1 MERREGEIV
10 GAACVRPSS
19 VQIKAEKKQGNSET
33 ENKCIKKKK
42 NMKCDI
48 VLAGVGGQGILSIA
62 TVLGLAAVENNLY
75 LKQAETHG
83 MSQRG
88 GAVQSYLRL
97 SDKPIFSDLIPSGEA
112 QLILS
117 VEPLESLRYLNFL
130 SAEGYVITNTTPFIN
145 ITDYPEPEDVMKSLE
160 KLPRVVAIDAEEV
173 AKHAGNIKSSNMVML
188 GAASPF
194 IDLPLNSLEQ
204 AIRDIFNRKG
214 QEIVDINLKAF
225 HAGRAFSEEKI
236 NRLK

>member
-1 MERREGEIV
+1 
-10 GAACVRPSS
+10 
-19 VQIKAEKKQGNSET
+19 
-33 ENKCIKKKK
+33 
-42 NMKCDI
+42 MKCDI

-97 SDKPIFSDLIPSGEA
+97 SDRPIFSDLIPSGEA

-117 VEPLESLRYLNFL
+117 VEPLEALRYLPYL
-130 SAEGYVITNTTPFIN
+130 SDDGYVITNTTPFIN
-145 ITDYPEPEDVMKSLE
+145 IPDYPDLDEISKTIAN
-160 KLPRVVAIDAEEV
+160 LPRVVAIDAENV
-173 AKHAGNIKSSNMVML
+173 AKTAGNIKSSNMVML

-194 IDLPLNSLEQ
+194 VELPLESLEK
-204 AIRDIFNRKG
+204 AIREIFYKKG
-214 QEIVDINLKAF
+214 AEIVAVNLRAF
-225 HAGRAFSEEKI
+225 HAGRDFSMQILNK
-236 NRLK
+236 LK